1 MAVLTAAAVYYESA
15 QTPVAFAAMT
25 GNTARTTYSLTSK
38 PWSSVVI
45 TTGVEPYVVGPYG
58 VMTGGEV
65 TVGVADNSVRL
76 AALTAMMPAVA
87 TANTSTGVVTVNAVI
102 DDSLT
107 ATRGT
112 SAGTAYRISSLTITS
127 AGAAAM
133 VAADGS
139 TAFVATRGAAGGPP
153 SIPLGSIEVAQVKL
167 TTSTAAVVSSTE
179 IYQVVGDS
187 QERYDYPVYSTD
199 PIRGQITFSAALPLT
214 HGTAAA
220 AAATAAKLVYAR
232 VATPVFAEISRAR
245 NWVPAETS
253 NSTNSEQYYDLTLG
267 SYSSS
272 LNQATFE
279 AALTDGVTDA
289 LLAKRGINLLFKFVP
304 DKNKVPYQ
312 ITQGVLGVARSFAV
326 GANPT
331 VSFTVSPL
339 QESVDF
345 AS

>member
-1 MAVLTAAAVYYESA
+1 
-15 QTPVAFAAMT
+15 
-25 GNTARTTYSLTSK
+25 LTSK

-45 TTGVEPYVVGPYG
+45 TTGVDPYVVGPYG
-58 VMTGGEV
+58 LMTGGTV
-65 TVGVADNSVRL
+65 TAGVANDAVRL

-112 SAGTAYRISSLTITS
+112 SAGTAYAISSLTITS

-133 VAADGS
+133 VANAGS

-153 SIPLGSIEVAQVKL
+153 SIPLGSIELAQVKL
-167 TTSTAAVVSSTE
+167 TSSTAAAVTSSE

-199 PIRGQITFSAALPLT
+199 PIRGQITFAAALPLI

-245 NWVPAETS
+245 NWVPAETA
-253 NSTNSEQYYDLTLG
+253 NSTNSEQYYDGNLG
-267 SYSSS
+267 NFTSS
-272 LNQATFE
+272 LNQSAFE

-289 LLAKRGINLLFKFVP
+289 LLAKRGSNLLFKFMP
-304 DKNKVPYQ
+304 DKNRLPYQ
-312 ITQGVLGVARSFAV
+312 ITQGVLGVSRTFSV

-331 VSFTVSPL
+331 VSFTISPL

>member
-1 MAVLTAAAVYYESA
+1 MAVLTSAAVYYESA

-25 GNTARTTYSLTSK
+25 GNAALTTYSLSSK

-45 TTGVEPYVVGPYG
+45 TTGVDPYVVGPYG
-58 VMTGGEV
+58 VVTGGEV
-65 TVGVADNSVRL
+65 TVGVASNAVRL
-76 AALTAMMPAVA
+76 AALTAMMPAA
-87 TANTSTGVVTVNAVI
+87 TGASATTGILTVNAVT

-107 ATRGT
+107 ATRGS

-153 SIPLGSIEVAQVKL
+153 TIPLGSIEVAQVKL
-167 TTSTAAVVSSTE
+167 TTSTAAAVTSTE

-199 PIRGQITFSAALPLT
+199 PIRGRITFAAALPLT
-214 HGTAAA
+214 HGTSAT
-220 AAATAAKLVYAR
+220 AAATATKLVYAR
-232 VATPVFAEISRAR
+232 VSTPVFAEVSRAR
-245 NWVPAETS
+245 NWTPAETS
-253 NSTNSEQYYDLTLG
+253 NSTNSEQYYDGTLG
-267 SYSSS
+267 SFSSS
-272 LNQATFE
+272 LGQASFE

-289 LLAKRGINLLFKFVP
+289 LLSKRGINLLFKFSP
-304 DKNKVPYQ
+304 DKNKVQYQ
-312 ITQGVLGVARSFAV
+312 ITQGVLGVARTFSV
-326 GANPT
+326 GANPS